1 MGEVADVIF
10 VMDGHLIIITTR
22 EVMQRQWDII
32 FLLRQIQLID
42 LLGQIHLIHSKHLR
56 IEGEEIIVIA
66 VHDGRGFNNSR
77 NHLLTREF

>member
-1 MGEVADVIF
+1 MGKVVDVI
-10 VMDGHLIIITTR
+10 VIMDGHLIIIIR
-22 EVMQRQWDII
+22 KVMQRRWDIL
-32 FLLRQIQLID
+32 FLLGQIQLID

-66 VHDGRGFNNSR
+66 VHDGRSFNNSR